1 MSCLHDDCFTC
12 PYPDCISKTE
22 PKKRKCGRKKFPPE
36 ERMKRRRLRNKVYY
50 EKHREERHE
59 KYMQASEGKVK
70 RRYRHKELSNDTE
83 T

>member
-1 MSCLHDDCFTC
+1 
-12 PYPDCISKTE
+12 
-22 PKKRKCGRKKFPPE
+22 
-36 ERMKRRRLRNKVYY
+36 MKRRRLRNKVYY